1 MLGSLTPV
9 ERGEVLDALVVAHP
23 ELEAEAERLAGEQ
36 LSSVSIEQVT
46 SDVEAAMVWIP
57 LDALAARAGRVRG
70 RGYVDE
76 TEAAWELVDE
86 AIEPFRSDLT
96 RRAGLGLL
104 DAAGSLA
111 VGIVAGLHRVRD
123 PEMGTVLAYAGED
136 APSELAAGVVDLAAR
151 LGVDVLED
159 AAESYWPSWEDLR

>member
-1 MLGSLTPV
+1 MLD
-9 ERGEVLDALVVAHP
+9 ELVVTHP
-23 ELEAEAERLAGEQ
+23 ELEAGAERLAGEL

-46 SDVEAAMVWIP
+46 SDVEAAMVCIP

-70 RGYVDE
+70 RGYVDD

-96 RRAGLGLL
+96 RGAGRSDLTRRAGLGPL
-104 DAAGSLA
+104 DAAANLA
-111 VGIVAGLHRVRD
+111 VGILAGLRRVRD

-136 APSELAAGVVDLAAR
+136 APSELAAGVVDLATR
-151 LGVDVLED
+151 LGVDVIED
-159 AAESYWPSWEDLR
+159 AAESY